1 MQITRDQILKIMPTA
16 AHRVD
21 AYLPHLN
28 KYMPLAGMNTVLRA
42 AFFLAQCAHESGE
55 FRYTHELASG
65 EAYDTGRLAK
75 QLGNTPEADG
85 DGQKFKGRGAIE
97 ITGAD
102 NYRRCSIALFG
113 DARLLDT
120 PDLLEE
126 PEWGVAASCWFWTDK
141 MLNSF
146 ADRNDFIGC
155 TRKINPGL
163 LHLAE
168 RQAYLTRAIPALT

>member
-75 QLGNTPEADG
+75 QLGNTPE
-85 DGQKFKGRGAIE
+85 
-97 ITGAD
+97 
-102 NYRRCSIALFG
+102 
-113 DARLLDT
+113 
-120 PDLLEE
+120 LLEE
-126 PEWGVAASCWFWTDK
+126 PEWGIAASCWFWTDK
-141 MLNSF
+141 MLNAF

-168 RQAYLTRAIPALT
+168 RQAYLVRAIPALS